1 MVPGRIRASLTLYS
15 QLGHIVGTMAALSA
29 KQLSQKLG
37 AIAESWTKDP
47 FRPNLQLQTF
57 LKSLAAH
64 PRLTP
69 QAVEATRALR
79 DNDMQK
85 KVCLVLRTYQ
95 FKVFT
100 GVLVSAVTKNA
111 AASFC
116 PAALPAIS

>member
-1 MVPGRIRASLTLYS
+1 
-15 QLGHIVGTMAALSA
+15 MATLSA

-47 FRPNLQLQTF
+47 FRPNIQLQTF
-57 LKSLAAH
+57 LKSLAVH

-85 KVCLVLRTYQ
+85 KVCIFLRTYSSQ
-95 FKVFT
+95 RTYWRLSIGCHRKCC
-100 GVLVSAVTKNA
+100 GQL
-111 AASFC
+111 
-116 PAALPAIS
+116 LPPCIMTD

>member
-1 MVPGRIRASLTLYS
+1 MMHNCFRGNWPCYDLQLCVFPPTFERRVNPG
-15 QLGHIVGTMAALSA
+15 GHIIGAMAALSA

-57 LKSLAAH
+57 LKSLASH
-64 PRLTP
+64 PKLTT

-85 KVCLVLRTYQ
+85 RVCFFLRVYY
-95 FKVFT
+95 
-100 GVLVSAVTKNA
+100 L
-111 AASFC
+111 
-116 PAALPAIS
+116 